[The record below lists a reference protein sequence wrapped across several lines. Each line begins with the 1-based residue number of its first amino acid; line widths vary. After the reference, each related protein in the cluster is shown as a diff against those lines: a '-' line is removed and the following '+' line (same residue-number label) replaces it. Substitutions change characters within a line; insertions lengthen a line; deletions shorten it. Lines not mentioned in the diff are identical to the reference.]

1 MGLLVDPPT
10 GTILLISFFVKS
22 SSSRTSG
29 TGSRVSL
36 NRSVFNF
43 SDLALVRVSEKSS
56 PPNEDST
63 SPQNSKENLG
73 SLLRLGQDHDVF
85 ESCEG
90 TEFCTALSNQSRP
103 IILLASNTVFS
114 GLVVSWFL
122 DDFQDRIQQ
131 SPFSTLRQCCFVS
144 SLQQQ
149 VSSGS

>member
-73 SLLRLGQDHDVF
+73 SLLRLGQDHDVDF
-85 ESCEG
+85 LRAEGLDSVASVPLHVGLRRLFDSCEG
-90 TEFCTALSNQSRP
+90 TEFDVILYSLVRP
-103 IILLASNTVFS
+103 VATNHPLGIKHCVLGV
-114 GLVVSWFL
+114 GGELVL
-122 DDFQDRIQQ
+122 
-131 SPFSTLRQCCFVS
+131 
-144 SLQQQ
+144 
-149 VSSGS
+149 G